1 MSSHEE
7 WIVAF
12 SRHQMGS
19 SKWGLKGLTGSHQ
32 PIRTSC
38 FQSGLESQSVR
49 HNNHFSLMKATKLN
63 HHLSRM
69 FTLDWCVLFLP
80 ISFKGVQFQP
90 PTVCFLWLRGS
101 NFRPLEDSGIY
112 FCLLKLTFLTDST
125 MVTHHEKPPFGE
137 YVCLFR
143 NPLFSKSTYREN
155 SVRDLFDKP
164 QWRSLNLT
172 PEKVT

>member
-1 MSSHEE
+1 MVRTNQLEE
-7 WIVAF
+7 VVF
-12 SRHQMGS
+12 KVDLNH
-19 SKWGLKGLTGSHQ
+19 
-32 PIRTSC
+32 
-38 FQSGLESQSVR
+38 SQFA
-49 HNNHFSLMKATKLN
+49 HNNPLSLMKATKLN

-80 ISFKGVQFQP
+80 ISISSKGVQFQP

-137 YVCLFR
+137 YVCVFR
-143 NPLFSKSTYREN
+143 NPLFSKSTYRVS
-155 SVRDLFDKP
+155 SVRDL
-164 QWRSLNLT
+164 
-172 PEKVT
+172 